1 MGKIMNTCFLFLSI
15 FEVFFMPFLNLN
27 SMSETTGGHTISFV
41 NAHKFGC
48 VGKALPGLETKLVD
62 IDNSTGEGEIH
73 YNFD

>member
-1 MGKIMNTCFLFLSI
+1 
-15 FEVFFMPFLNLN
+15 MPFLNLN